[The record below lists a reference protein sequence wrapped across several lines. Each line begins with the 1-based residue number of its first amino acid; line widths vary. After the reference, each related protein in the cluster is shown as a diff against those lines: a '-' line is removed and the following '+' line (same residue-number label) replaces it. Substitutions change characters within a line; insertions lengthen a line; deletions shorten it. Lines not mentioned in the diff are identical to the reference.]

1 MQNKRLYID
10 IDDVLCET
18 AGALTHIVNQEFGK
32 NFTYDD
38 VTNFNLQHSFHLTPE
53 QFQHMFEIFHREEN
67 LLNFEPIEH
76 AVASVNVLYD
86 QGYDISVVTG
96 RPIATRAHSK
106 LWLTKH
112 GVRHHRIFFVDKYG
126 RMMGFEKDAETLSL
140 NDLAKLTFDYAIED
154 NPDVAL
160 FLSQTMKT
168 PVLLMDSPWNREL
181 KQPSSPD
188 AAPII
193 RCYGWKKVVEQIT
206 RT

>member
-1 MQNKRLYID
+1 MKNKRLYID

-18 AGALTHIVNQEFGK
+18 AAALASIVNEQFGK
-32 NFTYDD
+32 NFTYND
-38 VTNFNLQHSFHLTPE
+38 VTTFNLQHAFNLTPE
-53 QFQHMFEIFHREEN
+53 QFKHMFEIFHREEN

-76 AVASVNVLYD
+76 AVTSVNALYD

-96 RPIATRAHSK
+96 RPTATRTNSK
-106 LWLTKH
+106 QWLAKH
-112 GVRHHRIFFVDKYG
+112 GVRYHRIFFVDKYG

-140 NDLAKLTFDYAIED
+140 DELAKLTFDYAIED

-160 FLSQTMKT
+160 FVAEKMKT

-193 RCYGWKKVVEQIT
+193 RCHGWKEVVGKIQT
-206 RT
+206 